1 MKLGILKEPEGEMR
15 VPVVPN
21 SIPKL
26 SKSGLELLVEN
37 GAGLFA
43 NHSDAEYEIKE
54 QKIGLPEKTFLRVT
68 H

>member
-26 SKSGLELLVEN
+26 TKSGLELLVEN

-43 NHSDAEYEIKE
+43 NHSDAE
-54 QKIGLPEKTFLRVT
+54 
-68 H
+68 